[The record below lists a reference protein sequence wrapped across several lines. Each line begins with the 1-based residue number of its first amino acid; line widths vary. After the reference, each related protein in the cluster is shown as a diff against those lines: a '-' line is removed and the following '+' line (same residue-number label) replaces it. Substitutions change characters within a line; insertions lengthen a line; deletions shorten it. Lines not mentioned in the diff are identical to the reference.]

1 MKPCLLILCPSP
13 PSTLE
18 RLAEHFD
25 CHYAPDPDSRR
36 EAIAQHAASIQV
48 VLTTGAVGLTDEEIA
63 RLPALSLVSALGVG
77 YENIDLQAARQR
89 DIALCSGA
97 GSNAASVA
105 DHAMALLLAAIRD
118 LRNLDIAC
126 RAGIWRTQ
134 LPEQDGVGGKR
145 VGILG
150 LGAIGER
157 IATRAQA
164 FEMSVG
170 YHNRTPKDASA
181 YRYFDSPLELA
192 RWADCLL
199 VAIPGG
205 DATHHLVGAEML
217 EALGA
222 QGYLVNVGR
231 GSVVDTAALAD
242 ALRRK
247 VIRGAA
253 LDVYESEPLPPAE
266 LVGLDNVILCPHL
279 GGNSPQAVAQAL
291 TQFIENARRHF
302 AGEALLTPLR

>member
-13 PSTLE
+13 PSTLA

-25 CHYAPDPDSRR
+25 CHYAPDAESRR
-36 EAIAQHAASIQV
+36 TTIAEHAASIQM
-48 VLTTGAVGLTDEEIA
+48 VLTTGAVGLAGAEIV
-63 RLPALSLVSALGVG
+63 RLPALQLVSALGVG
-77 YENIDLQAARQR
+77 YENIDLGAARER
-89 DIALCSGA
+89 GIALCSGA

-126 RAGIWRTQ
+126 RAGLWRTQ
-134 LPEQDGVGGKR
+134 LPAQDGVGGKR

-157 IATRAQA
+157 IATRAMA

-170 YHNRTPKDASA
+170 YHNRTPKDASPH
-181 YRYFDSPLELA
+181 RYFDSPLALA
-192 RWADCLL
+192 RWADCLV

-205 DATHHLVGAEML
+205 AATHHLVGREML

-222 QGYLVNVGR
+222 GGYLVNVGR

-242 ALRRK
+242 ALRRQ

-253 LDVYESEPLPPAE
+253 LDVYESEPLPPQE
-266 LVGLDNVILCPHL
+266 LVALDNVILCPHL

-291 TQFIENARRHF
+291 TQFIENVRRHF
-302 AGEALLTPLR
+302 AGEPLLTPL